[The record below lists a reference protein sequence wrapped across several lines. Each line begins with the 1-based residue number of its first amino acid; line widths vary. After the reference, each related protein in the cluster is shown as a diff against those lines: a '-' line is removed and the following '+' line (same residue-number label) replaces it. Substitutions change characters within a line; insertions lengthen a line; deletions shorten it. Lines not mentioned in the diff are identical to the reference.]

1 MEHIPEFYKKT
12 SIGITMF
19 GQMVNVY
26 LLGMRVILGSTS
38 PRSFIQPYRAKSACK
53 DQRPAILISH
63 KLTWLATQRLVNSSL
78 CAKLNLRDSFTK
90 ICWGCYENLPT
101 VFCTNFVFSPEF
113 SDNFKTSGSLPKIH
127 PDWLENLTSKML
139 TIKFRSDNI
148 LSISSRNFTD
158 VGLQFLEKVCF
169 PMIWKRPYM
178 RQICSERFS
187 HYPLSYFDIG
197 K

>member
-1 MEHIPEFYKKT
+1 MASVREPCEGSRHFIENGYKWLLPALHCFLQVVPENFFTPEDVMEHIPEFYKKT

-139 TIKFRSDNI
+139 MLI
-148 LSISSRNFTD
+148 SIR
-158 VGLQFLEKVCF
+158 
-169 PMIWKRPYM
+169 
-178 RQICSERFS
+178 
-187 HYPLSYFDIG
+187 
-197 K
+197 